1 LTATH
6 SNPATLT
13 LLVVDLV
20 SDQDS
25 PGTSLLIVAFARL
38 GDELAF
44 ALIS

>member
-25 PGTSLLIVAFARL
+25 PGTSLLIVAFAGL